1 MNKAD
6 LLVKNF
12 DKEMYLSGFFYRIE
26 EAKGIKVGREECKVK
41 YVVENSLLRSPP
53 PKTLEDESFCFL
65 MFIRMTGPLFVR

>member
-26 EAKGIKVGREECKVK
+26 EAKGIKVGREECKAK